1 MTTVRAH
8 VVLGKKDERVAGP
21 PDADIVVTVPLAD
34 AELDPAV
41 AYMRGKLKAVGHT
54 GMLFDALRSGEVARA
69 VQEAAAQA

>member
-1 MTTVRAH
+1 VTTVRAH

-34 AELDPAV
+34 AGLDPAV
-41 AYMRGKLKAVGHT
+41 AYMRGTLKAVGHT